1 MASQTNNKATAYQ
14 QLAQIVDDIKQEKI
28 SVKQAIQKLKI
39 REGPV
44 RPYAKVSR
52 SGAVALFGISKEP
65 IVLYESQWNRLQKT
79 IESGYLRK
87 YMEYNKDRISH
98 GRKKEDEEAAGAG
111 AGADEVIASSVE
123 TEVVEPNASA

>member
-1 MASQTNNKATAYQ
+1 
-14 QLAQIVDDIKQEKI
+14 
-28 SVKQAIQKLKI
+28 
-39 REGPV
+39 V

-111 AGADEVIASSVE
+111 ADEVIASSVQ
-123 TEVVEPNASA
+123 TEVVEPDASA